1 LLLFS
6 FAALVSNAHVKP
18 FTIDE
23 MLGFSL
29 ISQPSLRALVHFES
43 TTPIWF
49 DPPAFAMLVHTS
61 WKLFGASALALR
73 LPSIVSILILL
84 TALYFLLRRIAGQRA
99 ALFVTLLAVTFPAFD
114 FGWHE
119 RPYALIMAMVAV
131 AALCWHR
138 ASHPPARG
146 VTQRLLPL
154 AGLLLSLAIAINSH
168 YFAIFATLPFL
179 LAELVRSSEHRR
191 LDPPVIFTLI
201 LACCSALLTLP
212 FRSAIMQYRDHVIT
226 GDLSWAQIIRTYQIT
241 LPGPPTA
248 WPDYLLNL
256 ALVVFMIAVLLGSVL
271 IFERR
276 NDWSTW
282 TLVASLTLT
291 PIVTVA
297 FAVYVLHAYRER
309 YAIFQF
315 VGLMLSLGIVVG
327 PLLNRMKRPL
337 YLIVLVVLCG
347 YVIQHHVQ
355 LHSDVKEDARV
366 ELANILPSDN
376 VRTMLLQNP
385 GLPVFAP
392 VESCLLESFY
402 GSALVRQHMI
412 CIYSAER
419 EILYG
424 QTDTVARTSAVLATQ
439 PGFHI
444 VPYET
449 MVATPGPRLLVNRS
463 EPWESW
469 IEKSLQA
476 DGVQSTSIGKGLS
489 GVELELSTSHR
500 APVREGSP

>member
-1 LLLFS
+1 VLSSWLPLAILLLAS
-6 FAALVSNAHVKP
+6 FGVLILNAHIKP
-18 FTIDE
+18 FVIDE
-23 MLGFSL
+23 MLGYSL
-29 ISQPSLRALVHFES
+29 ISQPSLPALVHFEG

-73 LPSIVSILILL
+73 LPSIGSILILL

-114 FGWHE
+114 FGWQM

-138 ASHPPARG
+138 ASHPSKG
-146 VTQRLLPL
+146 TTQSWLPL
-154 AGLLLSLAIAINSH
+154 AGLFLSLAIAINSH
-168 YFAIFATLPFL
+168 YFAIFATVPFL
-179 LAELVRSSEHRR
+179 LAELVRSSERRR
-191 LDPPVIFTLI
+191 LDFPVILTLI

-212 FRSAIMQYRDHVIT
+212 FRRAIMQYSGHVIT
-226 GDLSWAQIIRTYQIT
+226 GDISWKQIIRTYQVT
-241 LPGPPTA
+241 LPGPPTV

-256 ALVVFMIAVLLGSVL
+256 ALVIFVVAVLLGSTL

-282 TLVASLTLT
+282 TLMAGLALT

-297 FAVYVLHAYRER
+297 FAIYVLHAYRER

-315 VGLMLSLGIVVG
+315 VGVMLALGILAG
-327 PLLNRMKRPL
+327 PWLNGMKRPI
-337 YLIVLVVLCG
+337 YLVVIAILCG
-347 YVIQHHVQ
+347 YVILHHV
-355 LHSDVKEDARV
+355 LLNSDIREDARV
-366 ELANILPSDN
+366 ELANMSPSEN
-376 VRTMLLQNP
+376 VRSMLLENP

-392 VESCLLESFY
+392 IESCLLESVY
-402 GSALVRQHMI
+402 GTPLARQHLI

-424 QTDTVARTSAVLATQ
+424 HTDTVARTSIVLATQ

-449 MVATPGPRLLVNRS
+449 MIATTGPRLLVRRS
-463 EPWESW
+463 ESWENW

-476 DGVQSTSIGKGLS
+476 DGVRITSIGNGLS
-489 GVELELSTSHR
+489 GAELELSPSH
-500 APVREGSP
+500 